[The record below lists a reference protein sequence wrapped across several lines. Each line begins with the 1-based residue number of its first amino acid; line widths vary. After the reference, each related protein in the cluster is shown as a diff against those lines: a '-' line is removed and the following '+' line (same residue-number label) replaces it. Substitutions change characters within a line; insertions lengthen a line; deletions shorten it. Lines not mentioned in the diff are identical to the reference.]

1 MKILSFIPWAGD
13 GSPHISSCLLDSDS
27 GNTMFSTSPLNGW
40 ERDDLGIFV
49 PKPKNSKSALCPSL
63 DSRIEA
69 ENPDEIVTYFELGL
83 WRERSQ
89 KSSIYPPKKEFG
101 TAILRHT
108 IDSPKGL
115 IENSTVLTHENV
127 VELFGWEEA
136 VRAFDAFSAHL
147 IDENIWERFCFS
159 LCLTNMAWEKH
170 QQEVAADRLKAHRE
184 KTAAE
189 ERAREKH
196 HEQSSKVANAK
207 SKENLEKMKSFD
219 L

>member
-27 GNTMFSTSPLNGW
+27 GNTMFSTSPLVGW
-40 ERDDLGIFV
+40 KRDDIGIFV
-49 PKPKNSKSALCPSL
+49 QPKNSKSALCPSL

-89 KSSIYPPKKEFG
+89 KSSIYPPKEFG
-101 TAILRHT
+101 TAILRQSISSH
-108 IDSPKGL
+108 DL
-115 IENSTVLTHENV
+115 IEDAKVMTHENV

-136 VRAFDAFSAHL
+136 QRAFDNFSTHL
-147 IDENIWERFCFS
+147 VEEDIWQRFCFS
-159 LCLTNMAWEKH
+159 LCLTNLAWEKY
-170 QQEVAADRLKAHRE
+170 QREVAEKRSLDHKA
-184 KTAAE
+184 KIAAE
-189 ERAREKH
+189 EKASAARFAQET
-196 HEQSSKVANAK
+196 KVANAK
-207 SKENLEKMKSFD
+207 SKANLEKITSFD